1 MGPAP
6 NINDSASVPL
16 LTDSA
21 LEVVVRKRTFKFAQ
35 TNDYCQGPRNVRLYI
50 EAADGSEIRL
60 DSLRVE
66 ATHGS

>member
-6 NINDSASVPL
+6 NTNDSASVSL

-21 LEVVVRKRTFKFAQ
+21 LEVVVRKRTFEFAQ
-35 TNDYCQGPRNVRLYI
+35 TNDYCQGPRNVRWRV
-50 EAADGSEIRL
+50 EGTDGWEIKL
-60 DSLRVE
+60 DSIRAE